1 MDGTGAQ
8 FSTDSLGNLIGLA
21 PGSPFITNAG
31 DSFNVDDNGN
41 EALQASAIGALAGSL
56 LPSLPWYVWAGLGV
70 LAFVVVRQV
79 VR

>member
-21 PGSPFITNAG
+21 PGSPFITNSGDTFSAG
-31 DSFNVDDNGN
+31 GGGAPSQT
-41 EALQASAIGALAGSL
+41 ALGALAGSL